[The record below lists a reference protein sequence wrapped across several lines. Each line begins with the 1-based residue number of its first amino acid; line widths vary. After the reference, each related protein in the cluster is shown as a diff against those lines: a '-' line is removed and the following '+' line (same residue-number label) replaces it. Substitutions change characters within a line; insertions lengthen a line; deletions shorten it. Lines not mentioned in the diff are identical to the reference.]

1 MTMFTLKRSHSE
13 DPTHT
18 LLKDV
23 GVNSIN
29 RQHLRLASYA
39 VEFNQI
45 VEELSGKTP
54 TQRDWQRIDSL
65 FSKVTRYVQTHFR
78 EEEELMKE
86 HGYPHFETHKH
97 LHDKFVEDLIKVQS
111 KINNR
116 KVAFKERFGAMLWN
130 WLIHHI
136 NEEDYKYREFFRK
149 KGLR

>member
-1 MTMFTLKRSHSE
+1 MLGIKGSGSAQSAHC
-13 DPTHT
+13 

-45 VEELSGKTP
+45 IEELAERAP
-54 TQRDWQRIDSL
+54 TNEDWRHIDAL
-65 FSKVTRYVQTHFR
+65 FSRVTLCVQTHFR

-86 HGYPHFETHKH
+86 HQYPAYEAHKR
-97 LHDKFVEDLIKVQS
+97 LHDQFTANLIDVQS

-116 KVAFKERFGAMLWN
+116 KVAFGRKIAALLWD
-130 WLIHHI
+130 WLMHHI
-136 NEEDYKYREFFRK
+136 NEEDYKYREFFQE

>member
-1 MTMFTLKRSHSE
+1 MFTLKSSSPE
-13 DPTHT
+13 DPAHC

-45 VEELSGKTP
+45 VEELSNKTP
-54 TQRDWQRIDSL
+54 SNKDWHRIDAI
-65 FSKVTRYVQTHFR
+65 FSRVTRYVQTHFQ

-86 HGYPHFETHKH
+86 HGYPYFDAHKR
-97 LHDKFVEDLIKVQS
+97 LHDKFVADLIKVQS

-116 KVAFKERFGAMLWN
+116 KITFKEKFGTMLWD

-136 NEEDYKYREFFRK
+136 NVEDYKYRQFFRD
-149 KGLR
+149 KGLK

>member
-1 MTMFTLKRSHSE
+1 MFTLKSSNPQ
-13 DPTHT
+13 DPTHC

-45 VEELSGKTP
+45 VEELSDKTP
-54 TQRDWQRIDSL
+54 TNRDWHRIDAL
-65 FSKVTRYVQTHFR
+65 FSRVTRYVQTHFQ
-78 EEEELMKE
+78 EEEELMKA
-86 HGYPHFETHKH
+86 HGYPLFDAHKR
-97 LHDKFVEDLIKVQS
+97 LHDKFVSDLIKVQS

-116 KVAFKERFGAMLWN
+116 KIAFKEKFGTMLWD

-136 NEEDYKYREFFRK
+136 NVEDYKYRQFFRD
-149 KGLR
+149 KGLK